1 MRGSRNTM
9 YQKEAVSQNLEF
21 TIAVVLGTLLL
32 FLLAV
37 WVITFLVMY
46 RRRQQQFS
54 REKELLLSRFEQE
67 TQLVRLEVQEETQRQ
82 IASEIHDNV
91 GQLLSVVRLYQSGLI
106 EQLADDAQ
114 RKRLTEANEITGR
127 AIADLRSLSHAINN
141 DFLLRQTLTENLRTE
156 TERIA
161 RSGVFT
167 AQFIQQ
173 GPIPELLPDT
183 TLILSRMAQE
193 LLQNAIRHSGGNH
206 IQVTVEQKQ
215 RQLHISIADNGNGM
229 PAQPTKG
236 SGTQNLLRRA
246 GLIGA
251 TITYLPAP
259 AQGTTAIIILPVP

>member
-1 MRGSRNTM
+1 MPQTPTATDDVST
-9 YQKEAVSQNLEF
+9 AVV
-21 TIAVVLGTLLL
+21 IAVILGTLLL
-32 FLLAV
+32 AALAV
-37 WVITFLVMY
+37 WVITFLIFY

-67 TQLVRLEVQEETQRQ
+67 IQLARLEVQEETQRQ

-106 EQLADDAQ
+106 DQLTDTSH
-114 RKRLTEANEITGR
+114 RSRLTEANEITGR

-141 DFLLRQTLTENLRTE
+141 DYLLRQSITENLRTE
-156 TERIA
+156 TERIS

-167 AQFIQQ
+167 AAFTQN
-173 GPIPELLPDT
+173 GTIPELPPDT
-183 TLILSRMAQE
+183 SLILCRMAQE

-206 IQVTVEQKQ
+206 IGVCIEQKQ
-215 RQLHISIADNGNGM
+215 HTLLISITDNGNGM

-251 TITYLPAP
+251 TVTYHPAP
-259 AQGTTAIIILPVP
+259 TQGTVVIINLPVP